1 MHTHMHTYT
10 YAHRDLY
17 HYTAMAV
24 LCVECAKGLL
34 PSSECANLNCS
45 VVLIEEVD
53 DTTDY
58 SINGVISVSRGR
70 SDHENPVL
78 NYCTNAAC

>member
-1 MHTHMHTYT
+1 MHAHTHVHTQRPIPLHCNGRT
-10 YAHRDLY
+10 
-17 HYTAMAV
+17 
-24 LCVECAKGLL
+24 CVECAKGLL
-34 PSSECANLNCS
+34 SSSECANLNCS

-58 SINGVISVSRGR
+58 SINGVISVSRSR
-70 SDHENPVL
+70 SDHEKPVL